1 MKKMKLFGML
11 VLFCMMSTYTFG
23 QQKQSEIRPSEIW
36 KDVKG
41 DTINAH
47 GGGLLYYQGTYY
59 WYGEIKKGT
68 TWLVPGQNWECY
80 RVNAGGVSCYSS
92 KDLVNWKNEGVVLP
106 ANMTDPNHDLHFSK
120 VLERPKVIYNEKT
133 KKFVLWLHIDAQDY
147 SAARVG
153 VAVSD
158 KPVGPFKYIESCKP
172 NGLDSRDMTI
182 FKDDDKNAYLIYSSE
197 WNKNLHISKLSD
209 DYLKMSGQDI
219 IALPGMNREAPA
231 LFKYNKKYYLITSL
245 TTGWD
250 PNKALVATA
259 DSIMGKW
266 KQGYNPCHGEKAD
279 ITFTGQS
286 TYVLPIEGK
295 PGKFIFMA
303 DIWKKTNL
311 QDSRYIW
318 LPLEFKKDSVSIE
331 WKKSWNPAK

>member
-1 MKKMKLFGML
+1 MKKFNLIGLIM
-11 VLFCMMSTYTFG
+11 VLNLTVSILSA
-23 QQKQSEIRPSEIW
+23 QSKQLAIYPGEIW
-36 KDVKG
+36 KDTNG

-47 GGGLLYYQGTYY
+47 GGGFMLHKGTYY
-59 WYGEIKKGT
+59 WYGEIKRGT
-68 TWLVPGQNWECY
+68 TWLVPGQSWECY

-92 KDLVNWKNEGVVLP
+92 KDLVNWKNEGVVLAP
-106 ANMTDPNHDLHFSK
+106 NKTDVNHDLHFSK

-153 VAVSD
+153 VAISD
-158 KPVGPFKYIESCKP
+158 KPTGPFTFIESFKP

-197 WNKNLHISKLSD
+197 WNRNLHISKLTD
-209 DYLKMSGQDI
+209 DYLKVSGKDI
-219 IALPGMNREAPA
+219 IALPGMSREAPA
-231 LFKYNKKYYLITSL
+231 LFKNKNKYFLITSL

-266 KQGYNPCHGEKAD
+266 KQGYNPCHGENAD

-286 TYVLPIEGK
+286 TYVLPIQGK
-295 PGKFIFMA
+295 KGKYIFMA

-318 LPLEFKKDSVSIE
+318 LPLEFKNDSVSID
-331 WKKSWNPAK
+331 WKKSWEVK